1 MKKWSIKRRRKKW
14 LFGRDF
20 VKFSWCDVFQYY
32 FTLFFLSIIT
42 THWFYYYASPWKICC
57 LFTIFHF
64 GIAIFLVKSRTS
76 LTAFANTESKSYFV
90 KSGTN
95 VNASFQISTRTSL
108 SCVLSIIS
116 HIGDL
121 GRCWSRF
128 WSRCW
133 CRCWCR
139 CWFLIVCIK
148 GIELLGVIFLVFI
161 IKENV

>member
-1 MKKWSIKRRRKKW
+1 MMRCFSVLFYFVLSEHNNHTLILLLCITMKNQ
-14 LFGRDF
+14 LF
-20 VKFSWCDVFQYY
+20 
-32 FTLFFLSIIT
+32 
-42 THWFYYYASPWKICC
+42 
-57 LFTIFHF
+57 FTIFHF

-76 LTAFANTESKSYFV
+76 LTAFANTKSKSYFV

-133 CRCWCR
+133 CRCW
-139 CWFLIVCIK
+139 FLIVCIK